1 MTINE
6 VQMFLLTDVM
16 FFDRI
21 NTAVN
26 TTPVSQL
33 ANIFADFFFANL
45 TIIQCPASDSQRI
58 HFDILDVCQCNL
70 FF

>member
-1 MTINE
+1 
-6 VQMFLLTDVM
+6 MFLLTDVM

-45 TIIQCPASDSQRI
+45 TIIQCPASDSQHI